1 MERTRSNEMVHE
13 IVYETV
19 NICEPERGVE
29 YVKGTFEKCMY
40 LDFTFYIFQNMHFLG
55 VQFSHPSLFHTSTFF
70 MKCNGLKFRE
80 NE

>member
-29 YVKGTFEKCMY
+29 YVECTFEKCMY

-55 VQFSHPSLFHTSTFF
+55 VQFSP
-70 MKCNGLKFRE
+70 RPPP
-80 NE
+80 